1 MSIKMSELSKQTE
14 TTKSTILYYIKEGL
28 LPEPQKPKPNVH
40 LYDERSIEIIKF
52 IKYLQKNFSMSIHEI
67 KAITQHEEFDLTRG
81 FEALLETLDVI
92 MGSAFTQKFRT
103 SELCEMYTI
112 KKSQL
117 EHYID
122 QGLLF
127 MRDGF
132 FTKKEVE
139 ILESL
144 LALEKVRVDHTVLK
158 TYVDHARTLAEFEV
172 SFAKQVLENDQTS
185 GETIKALFDTT
196 LLIKPYIFNM
206 HTLKAYQEEK

>member
-1 MSIKMSELSKQTE
+1 
-14 TTKSTILYYIKEGL
+14 
-28 LPEPQKPKPNVH
+28 
-40 LYDERSIEIIKF
+40 
-52 IKYLQKNFSMSIHEI
+52 
-67 KAITQHEEFDLTRG
+67 
-81 FEALLETLDVI
+81 
-92 MGSAFTQKFRT
+92 
-103 SELCEMYTI
+103 
-112 KKSQL
+112 
-117 EHYID
+117 
-122 QGLLF
+122 